1 VSVHQPLCYLLT
13 PTQSSSDIMAP
24 ENTEEEP
31 DDPELAD
38 E

>member
-1 VSVHQPLCYLLT
+1 MCYLPTLT
-13 PTQSSSDIMAP
+13 PTQSSSDITTP
-24 ENTEEEP
+24 ENREEET